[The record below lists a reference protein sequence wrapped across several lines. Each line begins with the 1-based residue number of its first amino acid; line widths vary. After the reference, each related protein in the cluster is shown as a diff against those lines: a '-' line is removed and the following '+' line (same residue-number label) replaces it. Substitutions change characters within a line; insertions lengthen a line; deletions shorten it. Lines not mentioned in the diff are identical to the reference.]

1 MKSLFREPLVHFLII
16 GAGLFLAF
24 GLTRESG
31 VDNQKLIQVSPG
43 QVEQLTAQF
52 KRARQRTPS
61 KKEIAALVESYVR
74 DEIYYREALAMG
86 LDRNDPQVRLR
97 MRMKL
102 EFLLE
107 DLTADEAPDE
117 KVLSAFLQEHA
128 DKFLVEPQVS
138 FQQVY
143 LDPDKHQD
151 FDAEAKKILADLNKG
166 AAPESAGDR
175 TLLQYEYRL
184 AIKTDITRS
193 FGEEFADDVV
203 QQTPGDWTGPL
214 YSRFGVHL
222 VKVSERVEGRLPEL
236 SEVRDQVEREYTA
249 ERRKEL
255 KDLAYQSLRKRYEIV
270 VAPQDTAGKAGEAV
284 AATLS
289 QEAGQ

>member
-1 MKSLFREPLVHFLII
+1 
-16 GAGLFLAF
+16 
-24 GLTRESG
+24 
-31 VDNQKLIQVSPG
+31 
-43 QVEQLTAQF
+43 
-52 KRARQRTPS
+52 
-61 KKEIAALVESYVR
+61 
-74 DEIYYREALAMG
+74 MG
-86 LDRNDPQVRLR
+86 LDRNDPQVRRR

-117 KVLSAFLQEHA
+117 KVLSAYQQQHA
-128 DKFLVEPQVS
+128 DKFFVEPQVS

-143 LDPDKHQD
+143 LNPDKHQD
-151 FDAEAKKILADLNKG
+151 FDAEAQKMLDGLSKG
-166 AAPESAGDR
+166 AAPESVGDP
-175 TLLQYEYRL
+175 TMLQYEYRL
-184 AIKTDITRS
+184 ATKTDITRS

-203 QQTPGDWTGPL
+203 KQTPGDWTGPL
-214 YSRFGVHL
+214 YSGLGVHL

-255 KDLAYQSLRKRYEIV
+255 KDLAYQRLREGYEIV
-270 VAPQDTAGKAGEAV
+270 VVPQETPGKSGEAV
-284 AATLS
+284 AAPMP